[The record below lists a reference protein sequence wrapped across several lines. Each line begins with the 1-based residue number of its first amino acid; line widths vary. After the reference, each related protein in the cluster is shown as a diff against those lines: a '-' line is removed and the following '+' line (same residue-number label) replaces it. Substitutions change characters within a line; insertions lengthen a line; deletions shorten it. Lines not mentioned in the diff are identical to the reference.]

1 MQREKSKSGALA
13 AWFTDTDLR
22 REMEKEC
29 ACPEAAAAINSGV
42 SATTCPTEEMIHLS
56 RPSAPGPRDQDED
69 HVVQFHVNPGVT
81 VSLQVGDS
89 VRVVKGACV
98 CICPFS
104 RCFQLLLLCL
114 RVRSYL
120 RSIRPL
126 SHPAGAAR
134 RRAHVPPGP
143 VGPWGTRPRFLGIF
157 ATANFMPCNVHYVSD
172 GPVQL
177 CSERPQETVCR
188 KADALGLFALTQN
201 NSFDLVRLSAHSY
214 RIQQ

>member
-1 MQREKSKSGALA
+1 
-13 AWFTDTDLR
+13 
-22 REMEKEC
+22 MEKEC

-104 RCFQLLLLCL
+104 RCCFQLLLLCL

-134 RRAHVPPGP
+134 RRAFVPPAQLAPGALARYFSGFLP
-143 VGPWGTRPRFLGIF
+143 RPISCL
-157 ATANFMPCNVHYVSD
+157 ATYIMLVM
-172 GPVQL
+172 
-177 CSERPQETVCR
+177 
-188 KADALGLFALTQN
+188 GLSN
-201 NSFDLVRLSAHSY
+201 CVRSAHRKLFVGRPTRSAFL
-214 RIQQ
+214 R